1 MVRFQVCS
9 YQIGVSTNLRFAL
22 INPLNRQTR
31 SGMLRNIN
39 KISLIVSLP
48 SWLNLSLIYFLSISY
63 FCSWTYV
70 SFLLLPFSFIKGI
83 FGCLLKRIQPRQV
96 APFCAQMFF
105 LSHYFSSYSI
115 LSSLAEGQG
124 PTEVEAKTD
133 VSERAF
139 KPMPFLSKFWEIQ
152 VGRYFLFAYAPH
164 RAWTTCFFRAQ
175 FSVAVFPGVYPFFSK
190 LWKKIAVLLTGC
202 RRYVFPRSKFCY
214 AFHWVSTMTFSLVLY
229 RVSTTVSRALPV
241 S

>member
-105 LSHYFSSYSI
+105 LSHCFSSYSI

-152 VGRYFLFAYAPH
+152 VGRHFLFAYAPH
-164 RAWTTCFFRAQ
+164 RAWTTCFSRAQ

-214 AFHWVSTMTFSLVLY
+214 AFHWVSTMTFSLFLY